1 MNRVIASTRGEA
13 KVVAHQRQHDLRRS
27 STRERE
33 GKCTKH
39 EALET
44 LGAVGVPCG
53 AVLDTNELL
62 ADPSLAERRMMVPID
77 HPARRRVTMPG
88 NPVRLSA
95 SPPTVTSAPLLGQ
108 HNEEI
113 YGPLLG
119 CTAEEV
125 SVLKRDGVI

>member
-1 MNRVIASTRGEA
+1 MNRVIASTRGKA
-13 KVVAHQRQHDLRRS
+13 KVVAHQ
-27 STRERE
+27 
-33 GKCTKH
+33 
-39 EALET
+39 
-44 LGAVGVPCG
+44 
-53 AVLDTNELL
+53 
-62 ADPSLAERRMMVPID
+62 
-77 HPARRRVTMPG
+77 RRVTMPG

-95 SPPTVTSAPLLGQ
+95 SPTTVTPAPLLGQ